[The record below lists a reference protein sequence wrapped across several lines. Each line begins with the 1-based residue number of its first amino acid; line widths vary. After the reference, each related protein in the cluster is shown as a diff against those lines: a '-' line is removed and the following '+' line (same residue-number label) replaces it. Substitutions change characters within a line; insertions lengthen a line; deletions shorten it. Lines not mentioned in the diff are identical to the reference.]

1 MSSALSFAA
10 LTLWWWCNW
19 HINLL
24 THAGAENT
32 SRVSASPPGIVGWKE
47 AVTEAEKSGC
57 CVSSGYFPGC
67 FTNVCLCVWE
77 RDRER
82 ERKREREN
90 LQTLKK
96 PPSLN
101 WHLCVFWNVLQGL
114 GGGQDNTVSI
124 STDTYFYDVF
134 LRVLGNSEDWGSAFD
149 HNITSTSAQTSIESY
164 NGKQKSFFSASSW
177 ASPNTRVIRTCQ
189 SLEGFAFFF
198 RAKVT

>member
-1 MSSALSFAA
+1 MWIGLFLSLESSFQLSHLKQLQSSSMAPKFFHYSLEKQRLSFCIWFMSSALSFAA

-24 THAGAENT
+24 TRAGAENT

-82 ERKREREN
+82 EKERERTFK
-90 LQTLKK
+90 LWR
-96 PPSLN
+96 SH
-101 WHLCVFWNVLQGL
+101 HLWIGIFVCSWMSSRAWEEARMILYLFQ
-114 GGGQDNTVSI
+114 QI
-124 STDTYFYDVF
+124 HIFMM
-134 LRVLGNSEDWGSAFD
+134 
-149 HNITSTSAQTSIESY
+149 
-164 NGKQKSFFSASSW
+164 FS
-177 ASPNTRVIRTCQ
+177 
-189 SLEGFAFFF
+189 
-198 RAKVT
+198 